1 MKDYRQPKFSEKT
14 IFAALK
20 SLTRFFLLGIALGI
34 LGMLLILFLDN
45 SFTGLGLIGLGIIS
59 ILMALMFRYEL
70 GNDEILMR
78 LDELIKI
85 KQEKK

>member
-1 MKDYRQPKFSEKT
+1 MKNSRQPNFSQETVFASLKF
-14 IFAALK
+14 
-20 SLTRFFLLGIALGI
+20 LTRFFLLGIALGV

-45 SFTGLGLIGLGIIS
+45 SFIGLGLIGLGIIS

>member
-1 MKDYRQPKFSEKT
+1 MKNFRQPNFSQETVFASLKF
-14 IFAALK
+14 
-20 SLTRFFLLGIALGI
+20 LTRFFLLGIALGV

-78 LDELIKI
+78 LDELIKS